1 MLWNANAF
9 LLTTI
14 IPLIDDDSHHLLV
27 LTRKLSL
34 SPLKFLHKD
43 FSCKKQRKAFPLS
56 SRLPF
61 FSRFRIRVILQNMG
75 NYITI
80 FIGILFAN
88 FLLFFGLLF
97 PSVLAH
103 YQADIEQN
111 LLCNYQYIL
120 QIPLNA
126 VNENKK
132 LESALSNMML
142 FQNEVETETE
152 GAEKFSIRSLN
163 TTYEGSRGGSHYA
176 LRCRTGQPLRF
187 AQFR

>member
-1 MLWNANAF
+1 MMTAITF
-9 LLTTI
+9 
-14 IPLIDDDSHHLLV
+14 LV
-27 LTRKLSL
+27 LARKLSL

-43 FSCKKQRKAFPLS
+43 FSRKKQRKAFPLS

-75 NYITI
+75 NYITL

-132 LESALSNMML
+132 LESALNMML

-152 GAEKFSIRSLN
+152 GAEKVLHPLPEYNLRRFPR
-163 TTYEGSRGGSHYA
+163 GSHYA